1 MCQFY
6 VFARLHKKK
15 IPSPV
20 VYKTNLMSK
29 VNLNENI
36 LGANKR
42 LANIGRGGN
51 CQYFLSAHT
60 AILRKIG
67 SNDTWGI
74 NYNVDDKLI

>member
-1 MCQFY
+1 MQILRF
-6 VFARLHKKK
+6 RSITQKK

-20 VYKTNLMSK
+20 VYKTILMSK